1 MNLITEKLPST
12 NAGTDKKAFRDYYE
26 VPIYWSGNRQYTDE
40 NGEYTI
46 SLPKNS
52 KTTVTVETS
61 YRHSKATADLAVG
74 EEPVT
79 LDVSVKTKSSS
90 HDTTRPGNSNVGGKV
105 EPSQPTVPDEPTSE
119 LPFIDVT
126 TGDWFY
132 NDVLVAYKDGLV
144 NGRTATTYVPEGNI
158 TVAEAIKLAACMN
171 QLHTDGKVTLGNGT
185 NAWYST
191 YVDYCV
197 SKGII
202 KAGEYTD
209 MNAIA
214 TRAQFAMIFAAALP
228 EEALPAIN
236 NIADGKIPDVKM
248 ADAYGP
254 AVYKLYNAGVL
265 IGNDAV
271 GTFAPLTNIK
281 RSEVATIL
289 NRMMHKENRK
299 KLDL

>member
-1 MNLITEKLPST
+1 M
-12 NAGTDKKAFRDYYE
+12 D
-26 VPIYWSGNRQYTDE
+26 
-40 NGEYTI
+40 
-46 SLPKNS
+46 
-52 KTTVTVETS
+52 VTP
-61 YRHSKATADLAVG
+61 A
-74 EEPVT
+74 
-79 LDVSVKTKSSS
+79 
-90 HDTTRPGNSNVGGKV
+90 
-105 EPSQPTVPDEPTSE
+105 EPTSE
-119 LPFIDVT
+119 LPFVDVKV
-126 TGDWFY
+126 GDWFY

-171 QLHTDGKVTLGNGT
+171 QLYTDGKVTLGNGT
-185 NAWYST
+185 PDWYST

-214 TRAQFAMIFAAALP
+214 TRAQFATIFAAALP

-248 ADAYGP
+248 ADSYGAP
-254 AVYKLYNAGVL
+254 VYKLYNAGIL
-265 IGNDAV
+265 IGNDAI
-271 GTFAPLTNIK
+271 GTFAPNTNIK

-299 KLDL
+299 TLDL